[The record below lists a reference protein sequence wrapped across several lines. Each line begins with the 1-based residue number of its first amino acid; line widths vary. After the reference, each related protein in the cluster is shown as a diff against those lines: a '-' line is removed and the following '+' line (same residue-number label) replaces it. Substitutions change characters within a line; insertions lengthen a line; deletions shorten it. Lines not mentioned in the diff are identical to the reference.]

1 MKKVV
6 ALLLILAVALAF
18 TACGSKQPAPTAAP
32 TTAPTSQPQQTQA
45 PATPAPKWPNG
56 DVTILAGYQVGSLFD
71 INIRTIAD
79 WITLKTGAKVIVE
92 NNDTGGG
99 ANLAKKLVN
108 AKPDGQTLMLIGMN
122 NILNYHLGI
131 WEVNPC
137 DTTKFKLVC
146 GMIQPLPDSGCIILT
161 QADQPYNNWQELEAY
176 VKANPDT
183 VTVASLPGKVMDT
196 KMKSLFIQTGL
207 SDYVRWVSTNSA
219 DATAGLLGGTI
230 NLVML
235 DEYTA
240 TGYLKDGTLKAIINS
255 RDNDDY
261 SAYGDDPVVDII
273 KQVPTLIDVFGEKGK
288 DYAVPNR
295 SMFVAPAGTPD
306 EIIKQIAEVIDAI
319 DLEPAGS
326 EFYERCRV
334 NGGTSKYYTWP
345 GDEVMAEWN
354 RLDAVLKTI
363 AEMQ

>member
-6 ALLLILAVALAF
+6 ALLLVLVMALAF
-18 TACGSKQPAPTAAP
+18 TACGPKAPTPTTAPTAAP
-32 TTAPTSQPQQTQA
+32 TGQPQPTQA
-45 PATPAPKWPNG
+45 PAPKWPNG

-99 ANLAKKLVN
+99 ANLATKLIN

-122 NILNYHLGI
+122 NILNYHTGI

-261 SAYGDDPVVDII
+261 SAYGDDPVVDVI
-273 KQVPTLIDVFGEKGK
+273 KDIPNLIDVFGEKGK
-288 DYAVPNR
+288 AYAVPNR

-306 EIIKQIAEVIDAI
+306 EIIEQIAAVIDAI
-319 DLEPAGS
+319 DLETEG

-363 AEMQ
+363 AEMG